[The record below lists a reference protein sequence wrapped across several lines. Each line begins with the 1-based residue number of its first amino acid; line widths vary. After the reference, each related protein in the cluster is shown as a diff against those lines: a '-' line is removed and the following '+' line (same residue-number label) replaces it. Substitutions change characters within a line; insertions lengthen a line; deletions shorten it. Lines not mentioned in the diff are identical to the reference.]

1 MKCFH
6 GNILTVDKE
15 NNVYHYLV
23 EDAGRIAFA
32 GDTLPEQ
39 YHGVHVIEMKDRA
52 LVPAFVDTH
61 QHFASFST
69 FHSGLNVMDAASN
82 AQIQDMMRDF
92 VKEHPDMKTIIA
104 FGASPYSVSDG
115 RLISREELDKVCPD
129 RDVFFVKYDGHACV
143 VNSSLLKKVD
153 KDVKGLR
160 GYHPDTGEMNQEAF
174 FKVSDFITG
183 SINIIDLFRNMQ
195 KAADFEASKGIGCIH
210 TVSGVGFTGNL
221 DITFEKIFAKSLK
234 NGLQVRV
241 FPQSMDTKVATSRHL
256 PRIGGCFACALD
268 GCFGSHDASMNEPY
282 VDEEGGSG
290 VLYYSD
296 EAVTDFCK
304 RANRAGLQIEMH
316 AIGDRAFDQAARAI
330 KAALDDFPREDHR
343 HGIIHDCLPTSEG
356 LSICRDYHIQMP
368 VQSAFIDWKQE
379 PDEYLTKIM
388 GADRVSR
395 LNPLRT
401 FLENNIL
408 VSFGSDAPCTTPD
421 PIAWMDRAVNN
432 KNASQAISIQD
443 ALRMC
448 TYNGYFTSLD
458 EKERGSLEP
467 GKIADMAVLSKN
479 PYAVQKEETGSLKV
493 ERLYLGGEQYR
504 SCEGPVDSPA
514 GITASLLEGLSYGV
528 GDAVLGVNPAIDS
541 PEDTANIWK
550 ALGELRDRLEI
561 PTQTCVLSHVT
572 TQMKAFESGARADLC
587 FQSIAGTEAAL
598 SSFGVTTEMLSEA
611 RDMFLHGT
619 ATGPNVMYFETGQG
633 SELSSGAN
641 FGWDQQT
648 MECRCYGLARHYH
661 PFLVNTVVGFMG
673 PEYLYDAHQL
683 LRAGLEDVF
692 CGHLHG
698 LPMGCDVCY
707 TNHMPT
713 DQNDIENLAV
723 LLTAAGCHY
732 FMGLPQ
738 GDDCML
744 MYQSTGYHDIAAL
757 RSTLGKK
764 PIQEFNAWLEKYG
777 ILQDGQ
783 PGPEFGNPAVFGGEI
798 SVMQKST
805 PARIGIGHAGD
816 RYTTAAALD
825 FWEDQAA
832 AADSVQKEVGED
844 TVQNLGVF
852 EVSTLCNDKYEMLT
866 RPDLGRL
873 FSEETKKKISE
884 NCRHNADVQ
893 IYFGDGL
900 CSPAIAANV
909 PDLFPAIKAALED
922 EGYSVGTPFFVRYCR
937 VNTARTIGPLLGA
950 RLTCVLI
957 GERPGL
963 LTNESMSA
971 YMALNARPE
980 MSESD
985 YRVVSNISRVGL
997 PPVEAA
1003 AEISDMMLSMLGQE

>member
-183 SINIIDLFRNMQ
+183 SINILDLFRNMQ

-448 TYNGYFTSLD
+448 TYNGYFTSFD

-479 PYAVQKEETGSLKV
+479 PYAVQKEEAGSLKV

-648 MECRCYGLARHYH
+648 MVCRCYGLARHYH